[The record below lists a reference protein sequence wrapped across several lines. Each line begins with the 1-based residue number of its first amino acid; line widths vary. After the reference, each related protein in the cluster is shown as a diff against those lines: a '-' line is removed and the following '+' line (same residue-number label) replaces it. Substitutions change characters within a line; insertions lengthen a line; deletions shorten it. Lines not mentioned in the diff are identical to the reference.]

1 MTESQ
6 LRFVRDHS
14 LDHSRGRVEQS
25 DNEVRRKHSEN
36 HSSNHILGSMTIVE
50 DSTSENET
58 DPRYEWDCEETL
70 GVPNLVL
77 LQSEGRIDEEK

>member
-50 DSTSENET
+50 LCMASS
-58 DPRYEWDCEETL
+58 
-70 GVPNLVL
+70 
-77 LQSEGRIDEEK
+77 LQRLRFDFRE